1 MIKSM
6 TGFGRKDLEFPGK
19 KITIEIKSLNSKQ
32 LDLNLK
38 LPGYYREKEFELRS
52 MLAREIVRG
61 KVDFSIYIDFAN
73 DERDNLINKDL
84 FSAYL
89 KQMKNLAKEHNIKLK
104 YEPVIQTILRLPDI
118 LKVER
123 QELAAEEWNIV
134 SQGVADAI
142 KQFNEFRIQ
151 EGMALQKD
159 FERQI
164 STISKR
170 LDAVEPYE
178 KERIE
183 TVKARL
189 TEAFADLSNQ
199 PDPDR
204 FQQEVIFYLEKLD
217 VNEEKVRLRN
227 HLKYFMSTINEEEN
241 VGRKLGFIS
250 QEMGREINTLG
261 SKANHAAIQKL
272 VVEMKDELEKIK
284 EQVLNVL

>member
-1 MIKSM
+1 M